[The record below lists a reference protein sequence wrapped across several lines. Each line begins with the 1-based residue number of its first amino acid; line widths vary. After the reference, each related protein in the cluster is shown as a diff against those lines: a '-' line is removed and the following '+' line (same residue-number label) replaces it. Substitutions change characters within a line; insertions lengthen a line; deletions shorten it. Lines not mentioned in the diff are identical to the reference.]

1 MNKVSYLFF
10 TLLIGILILSMKV
23 TEYWYLEDMFY
34 NILSN
39 ISIGQLDLTIFHDF
53 LKKTKSVSPSFT

>member
-1 MNKVSYLFF
+1 
-10 TLLIGILILSMKV
+10 
-23 TEYWYLEDMFY
+23 MFY